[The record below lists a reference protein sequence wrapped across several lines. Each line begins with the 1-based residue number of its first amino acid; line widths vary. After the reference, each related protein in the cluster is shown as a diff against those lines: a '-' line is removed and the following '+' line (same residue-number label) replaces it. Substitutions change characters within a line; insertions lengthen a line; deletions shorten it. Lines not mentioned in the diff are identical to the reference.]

1 MGHHHYAGALPGGQL
16 LRLLACRHHCADYHL
31 LYQQLSF
38 TEVYEQQQLAR
49 PRSKSDT
56 QLCQGATRVVKFA
69 TGVVKSATG
78 VVKSVTVVV
87 KSVTVVVNFAMGIW

>member
-1 MGHHHYAGALPGGQL
+1 MVLS
-16 LRLLACRHHCADYHL
+16 LA
-31 LYQQLSF
+31 
-38 TEVYEQQQLAR
+38 EVYEQQQLAR

-56 QLCQGATRVVKFA
+56 QLCQKAMGVVKFA

-87 KSVTVVVNFAMGIW
+87 KSVTVVVKFAMGIW